1 MALERTCL
9 DLIDVDEHINL
20 YCNLAF
26 SDPVYKKLS
35 ALDKRSRREWKI
47 VNQGIEDS
55 IVFQQDLFDNGK
67 NYPRILS
74 IRQKQITKIY
84 QVQFLVFT

>member
-26 SDPVYKKLS
+26 SNPVYK
-35 ALDKRSRREWKI
+35 
-47 VNQGIEDS
+47 NQHWTKETGE
-55 IVFQQDLFDNGK
+55 NGK
-67 NYPRILS
+67 SN
-74 IRQKQITKIY
+74 TKDFDMKLM
-84 QVQFLVFT
+84 QCDALV